1 MLTVNSLGKFQI
13 TDGNVVVGD
22 EELRSNMLSKLL
34 LYILLYRDKTL
45 TIEDITTAVWQDEE
59 IENPAGALKNL
70 MYRLRKTLAKYFGN
84 QDFILTNRG
93 SYRWN
98 PQVSVNFDI
107 EQFDKLM
114 NEAKQENSLEKSE
127 VLYEQAIALYQG
139 DFMVRLTDMHF
150 ILTLHTYYHSLY
162 LSCVKALAKIYLK
175 LERYENLEKIC
186 TDALK
191 LESGDEELY
200 CYQIEARM
208 RCGKVNL
215 AMESYEKAREIMEKE
230 LGVRKTTILNKVY
243 DELMKISKGG
253 SSYNIEEIKEDIEES
268 DPTGVFMCG
277 YPIFKEI
284 YHLEARK
291 STRSEEPE
299 NLVLLTVQARE
310 TEEPA
315 VAEFRVKQVMA
326 GLEETIGECLRV
338 GDVAAKYSDTQF
350 ILLLPTCTQE
360 LAMLVAN
367 RIISRLYAK
376 NSNYKKVN
384 VKINME
390 EVSMNGKLV
399 D

>member
-13 TDGNVVVGD
+13 TDGNVVVGN

-114 NEAKQENSLEKSE
+114 NEAKQENSLERSE

-139 DFMVRLTDMHF
+139 DFMVRLTDMHW
-150 ILTLHTYYHSLY
+150 ILTLHTYYNSLY
-162 LSCVKALAKIYLK
+162 LSCVKALSEIYLK

-310 TEEPA
+310 IEEPA

-376 NSNYKKVN
+376 NRNYKKVN
-384 VKINME
+384 VKINVE

>member
-1 MLTVNSLGKFQI
+1 M
-13 TDGNVVVGD
+13 
-22 EELRSNMLSKLL
+22 
-34 LYILLYRDKTL
+34 
-45 TIEDITTAVWQDEE
+45 
-59 IENPAGALKNL
+59 
-70 MYRLRKTLAKYFGN
+70 
-84 QDFILTNRG
+84 
-93 SYRWN
+93 
-98 PQVSVNFDI
+98 SVNFDI

-114 NEAKQENSLEKSE
+114 NEAKQENSLEKAE
-127 VLYEQAIALYQG
+127 LLYEQAIALYQG
-139 DFMVRLTDMHF
+139 DFMVRLTDMHW

-162 LSCVKALAKIYLK
+162 LSCVKALSEIYLK

-268 DPTGVFMCG
+268 NPTGVFMCG

-310 TEEPA
+310 IEEPA

-384 VKINME
+384 VKINVE

>member
-70 MYRLRKTLAKYFGN
+70 MYRLRKTLAKYFGD

-98 PQVSVNFDI
+98 SQVSVNFDI

-139 DFMVRLTDMHF
+139 DFMVRLTDMHW
-150 ILTLHTYYHSLY
+150 ILTLHTYYHSLC
-162 LSCVKALAKIYLK
+162 LSCVKALSEIYLK

>member
-1 MLTVNSLGKFQI
+1 
-13 TDGNVVVGD
+13 
-22 EELRSNMLSKLL
+22 
-34 LYILLYRDKTL
+34 
-45 TIEDITTAVWQDEE
+45 
-59 IENPAGALKNL
+59 
-70 MYRLRKTLAKYFGN
+70 
-84 QDFILTNRG
+84 
-93 SYRWN
+93 
-98 PQVSVNFDI
+98 
-107 EQFDKLM
+107 
-114 NEAKQENSLEKSE
+114 
-127 VLYEQAIALYQG
+127 
-139 DFMVRLTDMHF
+139 
-150 ILTLHTYYHSLY
+150 
-162 LSCVKALAKIYLK
+162 
-175 LERYENLEKIC
+175 
-186 TDALK
+186 
-191 LESGDEELY
+191 
-200 CYQIEARM
+200 
-208 RCGKVNL
+208 
-215 AMESYEKAREIMEKE
+215 
-230 LGVRKTTILNKVY
+230 VY

-268 DPTGVFMCG
+268 NPTGVFMCG

-310 TEEPA
+310 IEEPA

-384 VKINME
+384 VKINVE